1 VLPRAD
7 FDEIEAAVMETA
19 RGRWFLAEYA
29 RRNRSADTAAVLE
42 ALARLEA
49 RLAAGQSHT
58 VPQKAVPALVPAP
71 EPVREPE
78 PEAPAPAPPIAR
90 ADDLKAMAEELLR
103 GSRLFDWVGS
113 SDDASQSD
121 PQAEPPAPESRRDPE
136 PAPPMAVA
144 PDRQGDKDLGGESE
158 IDDQDFVEWETE
170 LTERGAP
177 FTPVRE
183 ATLPP
188 PPRIAPLPPPA
199 PPPAFARGMPPP
211 PPFVRTP
218 PPPPAIR
225 NAAVAD
231 QPPRITAAEAPAPR
245 PPVPP
250 FSEMPEIAPKPV
262 ERPHPFERPAEP
274 RQPLVAR
281 SSLIE
286 PKPIPPGPRV
296 DDPTLTMTRD
306 EKLALFS

>member
-1 VLPRAD
+1 
-7 FDEIEAAVMETA
+7 
-19 RGRWFLAEYA
+19 
-29 RRNRSADTAAVLE
+29 
-42 ALARLEA
+42 
-49 RLAAGQSHT
+49 
-58 VPQKAVPALVPAP
+58 
-71 EPVREPE
+71 
-78 PEAPAPAPPIAR
+78 
-90 ADDLKAMAEELLR
+90 
-103 GSRLFDWVGS
+103 
-113 SDDASQSD
+113 
-121 PQAEPPAPESRRDPE
+121 
-136 PAPPMAVA
+136 MAVA

-170 LTERGAP
+170 LTERSAP
-177 FTPVRE
+177 FPPVRE

-199 PPPAFARGMPPP
+199 PPPALARGMPPP

-225 NAAVAD
+225 NAPV
-231 QPPRITAAEAPAPR
+231 AEAPRSTFAEIPAPR
-245 PPVPP
+245 PPVPS
-250 FSEMPEIAPKPV
+250 FSEMAEIAPKPV
-262 ERPHPFERPAEP
+262 ERPRPFERPAEP